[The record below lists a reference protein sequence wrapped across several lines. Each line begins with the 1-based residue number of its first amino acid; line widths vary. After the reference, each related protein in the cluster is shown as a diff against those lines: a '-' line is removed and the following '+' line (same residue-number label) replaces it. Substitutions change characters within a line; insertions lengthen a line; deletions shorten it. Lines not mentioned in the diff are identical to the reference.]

1 MINNNAWVAINEL
14 VSRAAG
20 VDDLSIVDDKSL
32 IDFGR
37 KLTDTNADT
46 FKNNF
51 ANEIANKVR
60 LSINVARKYEP
71 KLQSLIRGSMPANGV
86 LEIIQ
91 NTFFDTR
98 IADFVNL
105 VDGQSIDMYKV
116 NKGGQTADYFVDEVA
131 FKLFVTIQDVEL
143 EGAFM
148 SGEAMQSFLTGKITY
163 LVNSYNLARE
173 QGRRAL
179 IASEIKDLSAATAA
193 TSADGLAQ
201 RYKLCE
207 LYNTVY
213 GYQSPGQTGYV
224 SKENALYDAN
234 FVKFA
239 VMMINKVYKKLSTPS
254 MKFNDGSIK
263 TFTPDGNK
271 KLVCL
276 GALSDSIVAY
286 KTTFSPDATVLPEH
300 ETIEFWQQEK
310 DPYVAYF
317 LENGKNLV
325 VVNTDADRGTVQDT
339 YYYVIASGKTYLRT
353 GSAYTQITEF
363 DDGTA
368 QVATAPTIAVLFDDI
383 AMGEYVTHEATRT
396 SPFNVAGEYYNVF
409 INFQGKLIRLKS
421 ANQVI
426 FTLE

>member
-1 MINNNAWVAINEL
+1 MINNNAWIAINEL

-20 VDDLSIVDDKSL
+20 VEDAAIVDDKSL

-60 LSINVARKYEP
+60 LSINVARKYDA
-71 KLQSLIRGSMPANGV
+71 KLESLIRGQMPANGV

-98 IADFVNL
+98 VADFVNL
-105 VDGQSIDMYKV
+105 VDGQSVDMYKV
-116 NKGGQTADYFVDEVA
+116 NKGKQTADYFVDEIA

-148 SGEAMQSFLTGKITY
+148 SGDAMQSFLTGKITY

-173 QGRRAL
+173 QGRRAML
-179 IASEIKDLSAATAA
+179 ASEIKDLSAATAA

-213 GYQSPGQTGYV
+213 GYQSSDAGYV
-224 SKENALYDAN
+224 TKANALYDAN

-239 VMMINKVYKKLSTPS
+239 IMMINKVYKKISTPS
-254 MKFNDGSIK
+254 MSFNDGTIK

-286 KTTFSPDATVLPEH
+286 KTTFSPDATVLPDH

-317 LENGKNLV
+317 MKPNDKYYI
-325 VVNTDADRGTVQDT
+325 VNTDAERNTTNGS
-339 YYYVIASGKTYLRT
+339 YSYVIASGKTYLRS
-353 GSAYTQITEF
+353 GSTWTEVNNF
-363 DDGTA
+363 DDGNA
-368 QVATAPTIAVLFDDI
+368 QTATAPTIAVLFDDI
-383 AMGEYVTHEATRT
+383 AMGEYITHEATRST
-396 SPFNVAGEYYNVF
+396 PFNVAGEYYNVYM
-409 INFQGKLIRLKS
+409 NYQGKLIRLKS
-421 ANQVI
+421 ANQII

>member
-20 VDDLSIVDDKSL
+20 VADAAIVDDKSL

-37 KLTDTNADT
+37 KLSDMNADD

-51 ANEIANKVR
+51 AQEIANKVR

-71 KLQSLIRGSMPANGV
+71 KLQSLIRGSMPANGII
-86 LEIIQ
+86 EIIQ
-91 NTFFDTR
+91 NTFFSTR
-98 IADFVNL
+98 AADFTNL

-116 NKGGQTADYFVDEVA
+116 AKGGQTADYFTDEVSY
-131 FKLFVTIQDVEL
+131 KLFVSIQDVEL

-148 SGEAMQSFLTGKITY
+148 SGDAMQSFLTGKITY

-179 IASEIKDLSAATAA
+179 LASEIKSLSAATAA
-193 TSADGLAQ
+193 ASADGLAQ

-207 LYNTVY
+207 LYNKIY
-213 GYQSPGQTGYV
+213 GYTSSDEGFVT
-224 SKENALYDAN
+224 KDDALYNAN

-263 TFTPDGNK
+263 TFTPDANK
-271 KLVCL
+271 KMITLD
-276 GALSDSIVAY
+276 ALNDAIVAF
-286 KTTFSPDATVLPEH
+286 KTTISPDATVLPEH
-300 ETIEFWQQEK
+300 ESIEYWQQEAN
-310 DPYVAYF
+310 PYVAYF
-317 LENGKNLV
+317 LEDGKNLV
-325 VVNTDADRGTVQDT
+325 VVNTDADRGTVNGT
-339 YYYVIASGKTYLRT
+339 YYYVIATGKTYLRNAST
-353 GSAYTQITEF
+353 YTEVSNF

-368 QVATAPTIAVLFDDI
+368 QKATAPTIAVLFDDI
-383 AMGEYVTHEATRT
+383 AMGEYITHEATRT

>member
-1 MINNNAWVAINEL
+1 MINNNAWIAINEL

-20 VDDLSIVDDKSL
+20 IADASIVDDKSL

-37 KLTDTNADT
+37 KLADTNADT

-60 LSINVARKYEP
+60 LSINVARKYDA
-71 KLQSLIRGSMPANGV
+71 KLESLIRGAMPANGV

-98 IADFVNL
+98 VADFVNL
-105 VDGQSIDMYKV
+105 VDGESVDMYKV
-116 NKGGQTADYFVDEVA
+116 NKGKQTADYFVDEVA
-131 FKLFVTIQDVEL
+131 FKLFVTIQDIEL

-148 SGEAMQSFLTGKITY
+148 SGDAMQAFLTGKITY

-193 TSADGLAQ
+193 TTADSLAQ

-213 GYQSPGQTGYV
+213 GYQAADAGYV
-224 SKENALYDAN
+224 TSANALYDAN

-239 VMMINKVYKKLSTPS
+239 IMMINKVHKKLSTPS

-263 TFTPDGNK
+263 TFTPDANK
-271 KLVCL
+271 KLICL

-300 ETIEFWQQEK
+300 ETVEFWQQEAN
-310 DPYVAYF
+310 PYVAYF
-317 LENGKNLV
+317 LKSGKNLV
-325 VVNTDADRGTVQDT
+325 VVNTDADRGTVTNT

-353 GSAYTQITEF
+353 ASGYTEVTAF

-368 QVATAPTIAVLFDDI
+368 QKATAPTIAVLFDDI
-383 AMGEYVTHEATRT
+383 AMGEYVTHEATRST
-396 SPFNVAGEYYNVF
+396 PFNVAGEYYNVYM
-409 INFQGKLIRLKS
+409 NYQGKLIRLKS

>member
-1 MINNNAWVAINEL
+1 MINNNAWLAINEL

-37 KLTDTNADT
+37 KLSDMNADD

-51 ANEIANKVR
+51 AQEIANKVR

-71 KLQSLIRGSMPANGV
+71 KLQSLIRGSMPANGII
-86 LEIIQ
+86 EIIQ
-91 NTFFDTR
+91 NTFFSTR
-98 IADFVNL
+98 AADFTNL
-105 VDGQSIDMYKV
+105 IDGQSIDMYKV
-116 NKGGQTADYFVDEVA
+116 AKAGQTADYFTDEVSY
-131 FKLFVTIQDVEL
+131 KLFVTIQDVEL

-179 IASEIKDLSAATAA
+179 LASEIKSLSTATAA
-193 TSADGLAQ
+193 GSADALAQ

-207 LYNTVY
+207 LYNKIY
-213 GYQSPGQTGYV
+213 GYTTNDEGYV
-224 SKENALYDAN
+224 TKDDALYNAN

-254 MKFNDGSIK
+254 VKFNDGSIK
-263 TFTPDGNK
+263 TFTPDANK
-271 KLVCL
+271 KMITLD
-276 GALSDSIVAY
+276 ALNDAIVAF
-286 KTTFSPDATVLPEH
+286 KTTISPDATVLPEH
-300 ETIEFWQQEK
+300 ESIEYWQQEAN
-310 DPYVAYF
+310 PYVAYF
-317 LENGKNLV
+317 MKDNNKYV
-325 VVNTDADRGTVQDT
+325 IVNTDAERVKTNGT
-339 YYYVIASGKTYLRT
+339 YSYVIATGKTWVGT
-353 GSAYTQITEF
+353 GNSFTEVSNF

>member
-1 MINNNAWVAINEL
+1 MINNNAWIAINEL

-20 VDDLSIVDDKSL
+20 IADAAIVDDKSL

-37 KLTDTNADT
+37 KLSDMNADD

-51 ANEIANKVR
+51 AQEIANKVR

-71 KLQSLIRGSMPANGV
+71 KLQSLIRGSMPANGII
-86 LEIIQ
+86 EIIQ
-91 NTFFDTR
+91 NTFFSTR
-98 IADFVNL
+98 AADFTNL
-105 VDGQSIDMYKV
+105 IDGQSIDMYKV
-116 NKGGQTADYFVDEVA
+116 AKGGQTADYFTDEVSY
-131 FKLFVTIQDVEL
+131 KLFVTIQDVEL

-179 IASEIKDLSAATAA
+179 LASEIKSLSTATAA
-193 TSADGLAQ
+193 VSADGLAQ

-207 LYNTVY
+207 LYNKIY
-213 GYQSPGQTGYV
+213 GYTANDEGYV
-224 SKENALYDAN
+224 TKDDALYNAN

-239 VMMINKVYKKLSTPS
+239 VMMINKVHKKLSTPS

-263 TFTPDGNK
+263 TFTPDANK
-271 KLVCL
+271 KMITLD
-276 GALSDSIVAY
+276 ALNDAIVAF
-286 KTTFSPDATVLPEH
+286 KTTISPDATVLPEH
-300 ETIEFWQQEK
+300 ESIEFWQQEGN
-310 DPYVAYF
+310 PYVAYF
-317 LENGKNLV
+317 MKDGNKYTI
-325 VVNTDADRGTVQDT
+325 VNTDAERVKTNGA
-339 YYYVIASGKTYLRT
+339 YSYVIATGKTWVGT
-353 GSAYTQITEF
+353 GNSFTEVTNF

>member
-1 MINNNAWVAINEL
+1 MINNNAWIAINEL

-20 VDDLSIVDDKSL
+20 IPDAAIVDDKSL

-37 KLTDTNADT
+37 KLSDTTADT

-60 LSINVARKYEP
+60 LSINVARKYDA
-71 KLQSLIRGSMPANGV
+71 KLESLIRGAMPANGV

-98 IADFVNL
+98 VADFVNL
-105 VDGQSIDMYKV
+105 VDGQSVDMYKV
-116 NKGGQTADYFVDEVA
+116 NKGKQTADYFVDEIA

-143 EGAFM
+143 EGAFL
-148 SGEAMQSFLTGKITY
+148 SGDAMQAFLTGKITY

-193 TSADGLAQ
+193 TTADGLAQ

-213 GYQSPGQTGYV
+213 GYQAADAGYV
-224 SKENALYDAN
+224 TSANALYDAN

-239 VMMINKVYKKLSTPS
+239 IMMINKVHKKLSTPS

-263 TFTPDGNK
+263 TFTPDANK
-271 KLVCL
+271 KLICL

-300 ETIEFWQQEK
+300 ETVEFWQQEAN
-310 DPYVAYF
+310 PYVAYF
-317 LENGKNLV
+317 LESGKNLV
-325 VVNTDADRGTVQDT
+325 VVNTDADRGAVQGT
-339 YYYVIASGKTYLRT
+339 YYYVIASGKTYLRVA
-353 GSAYTQITEF
+353 SNYTQVTNF

-368 QVATAPTIAVLFDDI
+368 QKATAPTIAVLFDDI
-383 AMGEYVTHEATRT
+383 AMGEYVTHEATRST
-396 SPFNVAGEYYNVF
+396 PFNVAGEYYNVYM
-409 INFQGKLIRLKS
+409 NYQGKLIRLKS

>member
-1 MINNNAWVAINEL
+1 MINNNAWLAINEL

-20 VDDLSIVDDKSL
+20 VADAAIVDDKSL

-37 KLTDTNADT
+37 KLSDMNADD

-51 ANEIANKVR
+51 AQEIANKVR

-71 KLQSLIRGSMPANGV
+71 KLQSLIRGSMPANGII
-86 LEIIQ
+86 EIIQ
-91 NTFFDTR
+91 NTFFSTR
-98 IADFVNL
+98 AADFTNL

-116 NKGGQTADYFVDEVA
+116 AKGGQTADYFTDEVSY
-131 FKLFVTIQDVEL
+131 KLFVTIQDVEL

-148 SGEAMQSFLTGKITY
+148 SGDAMQSFLTGKITY

-179 IASEIKDLSAATAA
+179 LASEIKSLTYATPAASADSLAQKYPLCTLYNKIYGYTAA
-193 TSADGLAQ
+193 D
-201 RYKLCE
+201 E
-207 LYNTVY
+207 
-213 GYQSPGQTGYV
+213 GYV
-224 SKENALYDAN
+224 STADALYNAN

-263 TFTPDGNK
+263 TFTPDANK
-271 KLVCL
+271 KMITLD
-276 GALSDSIVAY
+276 ALNDAIVAF
-286 KTTFSPDATVLPEH
+286 KTTISPDATVLPEH
-300 ETIEFWQQEK
+300 ESIEFWQQEAN
-310 DPYVAYF
+310 PYVAYF
-317 LENGKNLV
+317 MKDNNKYV
-325 VVNTDADRGTVQDT
+325 IVNTDAERVKTNGT
-339 YYYVIASGKTYLRT
+339 YSYVIATGKTWVGT
-353 GSAYTQITEF
+353 GNSYTEVTNF
-363 DDGTA
+363 DDNTA

>member
-1 MINNNAWVAINEL
+1 MINNNAWIAINEL

-20 VDDLSIVDDKSL
+20 VADAAIVDDKSL
-32 IDFGR
+32 IDYGR

-60 LSINVARKYEP
+60 LSINVARKYDA
-71 KLQSLIRGSMPANGV
+71 KLESLIRGQMPANGV

-98 IADFVNL
+98 VADFVNL
-105 VDGQSIDMYKV
+105 VDGQSVDMYKV
-116 NKGGQTADYFVDEVA
+116 NKGKQTADYFVDEIA
-131 FKLFVTIQDVEL
+131 FKLFITIQDVEL

-148 SGEAMQSFLTGKITY
+148 SGDAMQAFLTGKITY

-173 QGRRAL
+173 QGRRAVL
-179 IASEIKDLSAATAA
+179 ASEIKDLSAATAA
-193 TSADGLAQ
+193 TTADGLAQ

-213 GYQSPGQTGYV
+213 GYKASDTGYV

-239 VMMINKVYKKLSTPS
+239 IMMINKVYKKISTPS
-254 MKFNDGSIK
+254 MSFNDGSIK

-317 LENGKNLV
+317 MKPNDKYYI
-325 VVNTDADRGTVQDT
+325 VNTDAERNTTNGS
-339 YYYVIASGKTYLRT
+339 YSYVIASGKTYLRGAST
-353 GSAYTQITEF
+353 WTEVTNF
-363 DDGTA
+363 DDGNA
-368 QVATAPTIAVLFDDI
+368 QIATAPTIAVLFDDI
-383 AMGEYVTHEATRT
+383 AMGEYVTHEATRST
-396 SPFNVAGEYYNVF
+396 PFNVAGEYYN
-409 INFQGKLIRLKS
+409 IYMNYQGKLIRLKS
-421 ANQVI
+421 ANQII

>member
-1 MINNNAWVAINEL
+1 MINNNAWIAINEL

-20 VDDLSIVDDKSL
+20 VADAAIVDDKSL

-60 LSINVARKYEP
+60 LSINVARKYDA
-71 KLQSLIRGSMPANGV
+71 KLESLIRGQMPANGV

-98 IADFVNL
+98 VADFVNL
-105 VDGQSIDMYKV
+105 VDGQSVDMYKV
-116 NKGGQTADYFVDEVA
+116 NKGKQTADYFVDEIA
-131 FKLFVTIQDVEL
+131 FKLFITIQDVEL

-148 SGEAMQSFLTGKITY
+148 SGDAMQSFLTGKITY

-173 QGRRAL
+173 QGRRAML
-179 IASEIKDLSAATAA
+179 ASEIKDLSAATAA

-213 GYQSPGQTGYV
+213 GYQASDAGYV
-224 SKENALYDAN
+224 SKANALYDAN

-239 VMMINKVYKKLSTPS
+239 IMMINKVYKKISTPS
-254 MKFNDGSIK
+254 MAFNDGSIK

-286 KTTFSPDATVLPEH
+286 KTTFSPDATVLPDH

-317 LENGKNLV
+317 MKPDDKYYI
-325 VVNTDADRGTVQDT
+325 VNTDAERNTTNGS
-339 YYYVIASGKTYLRT
+339 YSYVIASGKTYLRS
-353 GSAYTQITEF
+353 GSTWTEVNNF
-363 DDGTA
+363 DDGKA

-383 AMGEYVTHEATRT
+383 AMGEYITHEATRST
-396 SPFNVAGEYYNVF
+396 PFNVAGEYYN
-409 INFQGKLIRLKS
+409 IYMNYQAKLIRLKS

>member
-1 MINNNAWVAINEL
+1 MINNNAWIAINEL

-20 VDDLSIVDDKSL
+20 VADAAIVDDKSL

-60 LSINVARKYEP
+60 LSINVARKYDA
-71 KLQSLIRGSMPANGV
+71 KLESLIRGQMPANGV

-98 IADFVNL
+98 VADFVNL
-105 VDGQSIDMYKV
+105 VDGQSVDMYKV
-116 NKGGQTADYFVDEVA
+116 NKGKQTADYFVDEIA

-148 SGEAMQSFLTGKITY
+148 SGDAMQSFLTGKITY

-173 QGRRAL
+173 QGRRAML
-179 IASEIKDLSAATAA
+179 ASEIKDLSEATAA
-193 TSADGLAQ
+193 ASADGLAQ

-213 GYQSPGQTGYV
+213 GYKASDAGYV
-224 SKENALYDAN
+224 TKANALYDAN

-239 VMMINKVYKKLSTPS
+239 IMMINKVYKKISTPS
-254 MKFNDGSIK
+254 MSFNDGTIK

-286 KTTFSPDATVLPEH
+286 KTTFSPDATVLPDH

-317 LENGKNLV
+317 MKPDDKYFI
-325 VVNTDADRGTVQDT
+325 VNTDAERNTTNGS
-339 YYYVIASGKTYLRT
+339 YSYVIASGKTYLR
-353 GSAYTQITEF
+353 GASNWTEVTNF
-363 DDGTA
+363 DDGKA
-368 QVATAPTIAVLFDDI
+368 QTATAPTIAVLFDDI
-383 AMGEYVTHEATRT
+383 AMGEYVTHEATRST
-396 SPFNVAGEYYNVF
+396 PFNVAGEYYNVYM
-409 INFQGKLIRLKS
+409 NYQGKLIRLKS
-421 ANQVI
+421 ANQII

>member
-1 MINNNAWVAINEL
+1 MINNNAWIAINEL

-20 VDDLSIVDDKSL
+20 VEDAAIVDDKSL

-37 KLTDTNADT
+37 KLTDTTADD

-71 KLQSLIRGSMPANGV
+71 KLQSLIRGAMPANGI

-91 NTFFDTR
+91 NTFFSTR
-98 IADFVNL
+98 AADFVNL
-105 VDGQSIDMYKV
+105 VDGESVDMYKV
-116 NKGGQTADYFVDEVA
+116 AKGGQTADYFIDEVSY
-131 FKLFVTIQDVEL
+131 KLFVTIQDVEL
-143 EGAFM
+143 EGAFL
-148 SGEAMQSFLTGKITY
+148 SGDAMQAFLTGKITY

-179 IASEIKDLSAATAA
+179 LASEIKSLSTATAA

-207 LYNTVY
+207 LYNTIY
-213 GYQSPGQTGYV
+213 GYQAADAGYV
-224 SKENALYDAN
+224 TKDDALYDAN

-239 VMMINKVYKKLSTPS
+239 VMMINKVHKKLSTPS
-254 MKFNDGSIK
+254 QKFNDGTIK
-263 TFTPDGNK
+263 TFTPDANK
-271 KLVCL
+271 KMIALD
-276 GALSDSIVAY
+276 ALSDAIVAF
-286 KTTFSPDATVLPEH
+286 KTTISPDATVLPEH
-300 ETIEFWQQEK
+300 ETIEFWQQEAN
-310 DPYVAYF
+310 PYVAYF
-317 LENGKNLV
+317 LPDNGKYYI
-325 VVNTDADRGTVQDT
+325 VNTDAQRSTAAGS
-339 YYYVIASGKTYLRT
+339 YSYVIASGKTYLRS
-353 GSAYTQITEF
+353 GSTWTEVTNF
-363 DDGTA
+363 DDNAA

-383 AMGEYVTHEATRT
+383 AMGEYITHEATRT
-396 SPFNVAGEYYNVF
+396 TPYNAAGEYYNVYM
-409 INFQGKLIRLKS
+409 NYQGKLIRLKS

>member
-1 MINNNAWVAINEL
+1 
-14 VSRAAG
+14 
-20 VDDLSIVDDKSL
+20 
-32 IDFGR
+32 
-37 KLTDTNADT
+37 
-46 FKNNF
+46 
-51 ANEIANKVR
+51 
-60 LSINVARKYEP
+60 
-71 KLQSLIRGSMPANGV
+71 MPANGV

-98 IADFVNL
+98 VADFVNL
-105 VDGQSIDMYKV
+105 VDGQSVDMYKV
-116 NKGGQTADYFVDEVA
+116 NKGKQTADYFVDEIA

-148 SGEAMQSFLTGKITY
+148 SGDAMQSFLTGKITY

-173 QGRRAL
+173 QGRRAML
-179 IASEIKDLSAATAA
+179 ASEIKDLSAATAA

-213 GYQSPGQTGYV
+213 GYKASDTGYV
-224 SKENALYDAN
+224 TKANALYDAN

-239 VMMINKVYKKLSTPS
+239 IMMINKVYKKISTPS
-254 MKFNDGSIK
+254 TAFNDGTIK

-317 LENGKNLV
+317 MKPNDKYYI
-325 VVNTDADRGTVQDT
+325 VNTDAERNTTNGS
-339 YYYVIASGKTYLRT
+339 YSYVIASGKTYLR
-353 GSAYTQITEF
+353 GASNWTEVTNF
-363 DDGTA
+363 DDGNA
-368 QVATAPTIAVLFDDI
+368 QTATAPTIAVLFDDI
-383 AMGEYVTHEATRT
+383 AMGEYVTHEATRST
-396 SPFNVAGEYYNVF
+396 PFNVAGEYYNVYM
-409 INFQGKLIRLKS
+409 NYQGKLIRLKS
-421 ANQVI
+421 ANQII

>member
-1 MINNNAWVAINEL
+1 MINNNAWIAINEL

-20 VDDLSIVDDKSL
+20 VADAAIVDDKSL

-60 LSINVARKYEP
+60 LSINVARKYDA
-71 KLQSLIRGSMPANGV
+71 KLESLIRGQMPANGV

-98 IADFVNL
+98 VADFVNL
-105 VDGQSIDMYKV
+105 VDGQSVDMYKV
-116 NKGGQTADYFVDEVA
+116 NKGKQTADYFVDEIA

-148 SGEAMQSFLTGKITY
+148 SGDAMQSFLTGKITY
-163 LVNSYNLARE
+163 LVNSYELARE
-173 QGRRAL
+173 QGRRAML
-179 IASEIKDLSAATAA
+179 ASEIKDLSAATAA

-213 GYQSPGQTGYV
+213 GYQSSDAGYV
-224 SKENALYDAN
+224 TKANALYDAN

-239 VMMINKVYKKLSTPS
+239 IMMINKVYKKISTPS
-254 MKFNDGSIK
+254 MSFNDGTIK

-286 KTTFSPDATVLPEH
+286 KTTFSPDATVLPNH

-317 LENGKNLV
+317 LPADTTYT
-325 VVNTDADRGTVQDT
+325 VVNTDAERNTTNGS
-339 YYYVIASGKTYLRT
+339 YSYVIASGKTYLR
-353 GSAYTQITEF
+353 GASNWTEVTNF
-363 DDGTA
+363 DDGKA

-383 AMGEYVTHEATRT
+383 AMGEYVTHEATRST
-396 SPFNVAGEYYNVF
+396 PFNVAGEYYNVYM
-409 INFQGKLIRLKS
+409 NYQGKLIRLKS
-421 ANQVI
+421 ANQII

>member
-1 MINNNAWVAINEL
+1 MINNNAWIAINEL

-20 VDDLSIVDDKSL
+20 VADAAIVDDKSL

-37 KLTDTNADT
+37 KLSDMNADD

-51 ANEIANKVR
+51 AQEIANKVR

-71 KLQSLIRGSMPANGV
+71 KLQSLIRGSMPANGII
-86 LEIIQ
+86 EIIQ
-91 NTFFDTR
+91 NTFFSTR
-98 IADFVNL
+98 AADFTNL
-105 VDGQSIDMYKV
+105 IDGQSIDMYKV
-116 NKGGQTADYFVDEVA
+116 AKGGQTADYFTDEVSY
-131 FKLFVTIQDVEL
+131 KLFVTIQDVEL

-148 SGEAMQSFLTGKITY
+148 SGDAMQSFLTGKITY

-179 IASEIKDLSAATAA
+179 LASEIKSLSTVEDAA
-193 TSADGLAQ
+193 SADSLAQ
-201 RYKLCE
+201 RYRLCT
-207 LYNTVY
+207 LYNNIY
-213 GYQSPGQTGYV
+213 GYTASDEGYV
-224 SKENALYDAN
+224 TKDDALYNAN

-254 MKFNDGSIK
+254 VKFNDGSIK
-263 TFTPDGNK
+263 TFTPDANK
-271 KLVCL
+271 KMITLD
-276 GALSDSIVAY
+276 ALNDAIVAF
-286 KTTFSPDATVLPEH
+286 KTTISPDATVLPEH
-300 ETIEFWQQEK
+300 ESIEYWQQEAN
-310 DPYVAYF
+310 PYVAYF
-317 LENGKNLV
+317 MKDNGKYV
-325 VVNTDADRGTVQDT
+325 IVNTDAERVKTNGT
-339 YYYVIASGKTYLRT
+339 YSYVIATGKTWVGT
-353 GSAYTQITEF
+353 GNSFTEVTEF

>member
-20 VDDLSIVDDKSL
+20 VADAAILDDKSL

-60 LSINVARKYEP
+60 LSINVARKYDA
-71 KLQSLIRGSMPANGV
+71 KLESLIRGQMPANGV

-98 IADFVNL
+98 VADFVNL
-105 VDGQSIDMYKV
+105 VDGQSVDMYKV
-116 NKGGQTADYFVDEVA
+116 NKGKQTADYFVDEIA

-148 SGEAMQSFLTGKITY
+148 SGDAMQAFLTGKITY

-173 QGRRAL
+173 QGRRAML
-179 IASEIKDLSAATAA
+179 ASEIKDLSAATAA
-193 TSADGLAQ
+193 TTADGLAQ

-213 GYQSPGQTGYV
+213 GYKSSDSGYV
-224 SKENALYDAN
+224 SKANALYDAN

-239 VMMINKVYKKLSTPS
+239 IMMINKVYKKISTPS
-254 MKFNDGSIK
+254 MSFNDGSIK

-286 KTTFSPDATVLPEH
+286 KTTFSPDATVLPDH

-317 LENGKNLV
+317 MKPNDKYYI
-325 VVNTDADRGTVQDT
+325 VNTDAERNTTNGS
-339 YYYVIASGKTYLRT
+339 YSYVIASGKTYLR
-353 GSAYTQITEF
+353 GASNWTEVTNF
-363 DDGTA
+363 DDGNA
-368 QVATAPTIAVLFDDI
+368 QTATAPTIAVLFDDI

>member
-1 MINNNAWVAINEL
+1 MINNNAWIAINEL

-20 VDDLSIVDDKSL
+20 IADASIVDDKSL

-37 KLTDTNADT
+37 KLADTNADT

-60 LSINVARKYEP
+60 LSINVARKYDA
-71 KLQSLIRGSMPANGV
+71 KLESLIRGAMPANGV

-98 IADFVNL
+98 VADFVNL
-105 VDGQSIDMYKV
+105 VDGESVDMYKV
-116 NKGGQTADYFVDEVA
+116 NKGKQTADYFVDEVA
-131 FKLFVTIQDVEL
+131 FKLFVTIQDIEL

-148 SGEAMQSFLTGKITY
+148 SGDAMQAFLTGKITY

-193 TSADGLAQ
+193 TTADGLAQ

-213 GYQSPGQTGYV
+213 GYQAADAGYV
-224 SKENALYDAN
+224 TSANALYDAN

-239 VMMINKVYKKLSTPS
+239 IMMINKVHKKLSTPS

-263 TFTPDGNK
+263 TFTPDANK
-271 KLVCL
+271 KLICL

-300 ETIEFWQQEK
+300 ETVEFWQQEAN
-310 DPYVAYF
+310 PYVAYF
-317 LENGKNLV
+317 LESGKNLV
-325 VVNTDADRGTVQDT
+325 VVNTDADRGTVTNT

-353 GSAYTQITEF
+353 ASGYTEVTTF

-368 QVATAPTIAVLFDDI
+368 QKATAPTIAVLFDDI
-383 AMGEYVTHEATRT
+383 AMGEYVTHEATRST
-396 SPFNVAGEYYNVF
+396 PFNVAGEYYNVYM
-409 INFQGKLIRLKS
+409 NYQGKLIRLKS

>member
-1 MINNNAWVAINEL
+1 MINNNAWIAINEL

-20 VDDLSIVDDKSL
+20 VDDAAIVDDKSL

-37 KLTDTNADT
+37 KLSDMNADD

-51 ANEIANKVR
+51 AQEIANKVR

-71 KLQSLIRGSMPANGV
+71 KLKSLIRGSMPANGII
-86 LEIIQ
+86 EIIQ
-91 NTFFDTR
+91 NTFFSTR
-98 IADFVNL
+98 AADFTNL
-105 VDGQSIDMYKV
+105 IDGQSIDMYKV
-116 NKGGQTADYFVDEVA
+116 AKGGQTADYFTDEVSY
-131 FKLFVTIQDVEL
+131 KLFVTIQDVEL

-179 IASEIKDLSAATAA
+179 LASEIKSLSTATAA
-193 TSADGLAQ
+193 GSADALAQ

-207 LYNTVY
+207 LYNKIY
-213 GYQSPGQTGYV
+213 GYTSNDEGYV
-224 SKENALYDAN
+224 TKDDALYNAN

-239 VMMINKVYKKLSTPS
+239 VMMINKVHKKLSTPS

-263 TFTPDGNK
+263 TFTPDANK
-271 KLVCL
+271 KMITLD
-276 GALSDSIVAY
+276 ALNDAIVAF
-286 KTTFSPDATVLPEH
+286 KTTISPDATVLPEH
-300 ETIEFWQQEK
+300 ESIEYWQQEGN
-310 DPYVAYF
+310 PYVAYF
-317 LENGKNLV
+317 MKDNNKYV
-325 VVNTDADRGTVQDT
+325 IVNTDAERVKTNGT
-339 YYYVIASGKTYLRT
+339 YSYVIATGKTWIGT
-353 GSAYTQITEF
+353 GNSFTEVTNF

>member
-1 MINNNAWVAINEL
+1 MINNNAWIAINEL

-20 VDDLSIVDDKSL
+20 VADAAIVDDKSL

-37 KLTDTNADT
+37 KLSDMNADD

-51 ANEIANKVR
+51 AQEIANKVR

-71 KLQSLIRGSMPANGV
+71 KLQSLIRGSMPANGII
-86 LEIIQ
+86 EIIQ
-91 NTFFDTR
+91 NTFFSTR
-98 IADFVNL
+98 AADFTNL
-105 VDGQSIDMYKV
+105 IDGQSIDMYKV
-116 NKGGQTADYFVDEVA
+116 AKGGQTADYFTDEVSY
-131 FKLFVTIQDVEL
+131 KLFVTIQDVEL

-148 SGEAMQSFLTGKITY
+148 SGDAMQSFLTGKITY

-179 IASEIKDLSAATAA
+179 LASEIKSLSTVEDAA
-193 TSADGLAQ
+193 SADSLAQ
-201 RYKLCE
+201 RYRLCT
-207 LYNTVY
+207 LYNNIY
-213 GYQSPGQTGYV
+213 GYTASDEGYV
-224 SKENALYDAN
+224 TKDDALYNAN

-263 TFTPDGNK
+263 TFTPDANK
-271 KLVCL
+271 KMITLD
-276 GALSDSIVAY
+276 ALNDAIVAF
-286 KTTFSPDATVLPEH
+286 KTTISPEATVLPEH
-300 ETIEFWQQEK
+300 ESIEYWQQEAN
-310 DPYVAYF
+310 PYVAYF
-317 LENGKNLV
+317 MKDNNKYV
-325 VVNTDADRGTVQDT
+325 IVNTDAERVKTNGT
-339 YYYVIASGKTYLRT
+339 YSYVIATGKTWVGT
-353 GSAYTQITEF
+353 GNSFTEVTEF

>member
-1 MINNNAWVAINEL
+1 MINNNAWIAINEL

-20 VDDLSIVDDKSL
+20 VADAAIVDDKSL

-60 LSINVARKYEP
+60 LSINVARKYDA
-71 KLQSLIRGSMPANGV
+71 KLESLIRGTMPANGV

-98 IADFVNL
+98 VADFVNL
-105 VDGQSIDMYKV
+105 VDGQSVDMYKV
-116 NKGGQTADYFVDEVA
+116 NKGKQTADYFVDEVA

-148 SGEAMQSFLTGKITY
+148 SGDAMQSFLTGKITY

-179 IASEIKDLSAATAA
+179 LASEIKDLSAATAA

-213 GYQSPGQTGYV
+213 GYQSSDAGYV
-224 SKENALYDAN
+224 NKDNALYDAN

-239 VMMINKVYKKLSTPS
+239 IMMINKVYKKISTPS
-254 MKFNDGSIK
+254 MAFNDGSIK

-271 KLVCL
+271 KLICL

-300 ETIEFWQQEK
+300 ETVEFWQQEK

-325 VVNTDADRGTVQDT
+325 VVNTDADRGTVQGT

-353 GSAYTQITEF
+353 SSTWTQVTNF

-368 QVATAPTIAVLFDDI
+368 QKATAPTIAVLFDDI
-383 AMGEYVTHEATRT
+383 AMGEYITHEATRST
-396 SPFNVAGEYYNVF
+396 PFNVAGEYYN
-409 INFQGKLIRLKS
+409 IYMNYQGKLIRLKS
-421 ANQVI
+421 ANQII

>member
-1 MINNNAWVAINEL
+1 MINNNAWIAINEL

-20 VDDLSIVDDKSL
+20 IADASIVDDKSL

-37 KLTDTNADT
+37 KLVDTNADT

-60 LSINVARKYEP
+60 LSINVARKYDA
-71 KLQSLIRGSMPANGV
+71 KLESLIRGAMPANGV

-98 IADFVNL
+98 VADFVNL
-105 VDGQSIDMYKV
+105 VDGQSVDMYKV
-116 NKGGQTADYFVDEVA
+116 NKGKQTADYFVDEVA

-148 SGEAMQSFLTGKITY
+148 SGDAMQAFLTGKITY

-193 TSADGLAQ
+193 TTADGLAQ

-213 GYQSPGQTGYV
+213 GYQAADAGYV
-224 SKENALYDAN
+224 TSANALYDAN

-239 VMMINKVYKKLSTPS
+239 IMMINKVHKKLSTPS

-263 TFTPDGNK
+263 TFTPDANK
-271 KLVCL
+271 KLICL

-300 ETIEFWQQEK
+300 ETVEFWQQEAN
-310 DPYVAYF
+310 PYVAYF
-317 LENGKNLV
+317 LESGKNLV
-325 VVNTDADRGTVQDT
+325 VVNTDADRGAVQGT

-353 GSAYTQITEF
+353 ATAYTEVTAF

-368 QVATAPTIAVLFDDI
+368 QKATAPTIAVLFDDI
-383 AMGEYVTHEATRT
+383 AMGEYVTHEATRST
-396 SPFNVAGEYYNVF
+396 PFNVAGEYYNVYM
-409 INFQGKLIRLKS
+409 NYQGKLIRLKS

>member
-1 MINNNAWVAINEL
+1 MINNNAWIAINEL

-20 VDDLSIVDDKSL
+20 VADAAIVDDKSL

-60 LSINVARKYEP
+60 LSINVARKYDA
-71 KLQSLIRGSMPANGV
+71 KLESLIRGQMPANGV

-98 IADFVNL
+98 VADFVNL
-105 VDGQSIDMYKV
+105 VDGQSVDMYKV
-116 NKGGQTADYFVDEVA
+116 NKGKQTADYFVDEIA
-131 FKLFVTIQDVEL
+131 FKLFITIQDVEL

-148 SGEAMQSFLTGKITY
+148 SGDAMQSFLTGKITY

-173 QGRRAL
+173 QGRRAML
-179 IASEIKDLSAATAA
+179 ASEIKDLSAATAA

-213 GYQSPGQTGYV
+213 GYQASDAGYV

-239 VMMINKVYKKLSTPS
+239 IMMINKVYKKISTPS
-254 MKFNDGSIK
+254 MSFNDGSIK

-286 KTTFSPDATVLPEH
+286 KTTFSPDATVLPDH

-317 LENGKNLV
+317 LEDGKNLV
-325 VVNTDADRGTVQDT
+325 VVNTDADRGTVNGT

-353 GSAYTQITEF
+353 SSSYTEVNNF

-368 QVATAPTIAVLFDDI
+368 QKATAPTIAVLFDDI
-383 AMGEYVTHEATRT
+383 AMGEYITHEATRST
-396 SPFNVAGEYYNVF
+396 PFNVAGEYYN
-409 INFQGKLIRLKS
+409 IYMNYQGKLIRLKS
-421 ANQVI
+421 ANQII

>member
-20 VDDLSIVDDKSL
+20 IPDASIVDDKSL

-37 KLTDTNADT
+37 KLSDTTADD

-60 LSINVARKYEP
+60 LSINVARKYDA
-71 KLQSLIRGSMPANGV
+71 KLESLIRGAMPANGV

-98 IADFVNL
+98 VADFVNL
-105 VDGQSIDMYKV
+105 VDGESVDMYKV
-116 NKGGQTADYFVDEVA
+116 NKGKQTADYFVDEIA

-143 EGAFM
+143 EGAFL
-148 SGEAMQSFLTGKITY
+148 SGDAMQAFLTGKITY

-173 QGRRAL
+173 QGRRAML
-179 IASEIKDLSAATAA
+179 ASEIKDLSAAAEAA
-193 TSADGLAQ
+193 SPDGLAQ
-201 RYKLCE
+201 RYKLCS
-207 LYNTVY
+207 LYNSVY
-213 GYQSPGQTGYV
+213 GYQAADAGYV
-224 SKENALYDAN
+224 TTANALYDAN

-239 VMMINKVYKKLSTPS
+239 IMMINKVHKKLSTPS
-254 MKFNDGSIK
+254 QKFNDGTIK
-263 TFTPDGNK
+263 TFTPDANK
-271 KLVCL
+271 KLICL

-286 KTTFSPDATVLPEH
+286 KTTFSPDATVLPDH
-300 ETIEFWQQEK
+300 ETIEFWQQEAN
-310 DPYVAYF
+310 PYVAYF
-317 LENGKNLV
+317 LPDGSKYK
-325 VVNTDADRGTVQDT
+325 VVNTDAERDKTNGV
-339 YYYVIASGKTYLRT
+339 YNYVIATGNTWKGT
-353 GSAYTQITEF
+353 GSTWTKVTAF

-368 QVATAPTIAVLFDDI
+368 QKATAPTIAVLFDDI
-383 AMGEYVTHEATRT
+383 AMGEYVTHEATRST
-396 SPFNVAGEYYNVF
+396 PFNTAGEYYNVF
-409 INFQGKLIRLKS
+409 MNYQGKLIRLKS

>member
-1 MINNNAWVAINEL
+1 MINNNAWIAINEL

-20 VDDLSIVDDKSL
+20 VADAAIVDDKSL

-60 LSINVARKYEP
+60 LSINVARKYDA
-71 KLQSLIRGSMPANGV
+71 KLESLIRGQMPANGV

-98 IADFVNL
+98 VADFVNL
-105 VDGQSIDMYKV
+105 VDGQSVDMYKV
-116 NKGGQTADYFVDEVA
+116 NKGKQTADYFVDEIA

-148 SGEAMQSFLTGKITY
+148 SGDAMQSFLTGKITY

-173 QGRRAL
+173 QGRRAML
-179 IASEIKDLSAATAA
+179 ASEIKDLSAATAA
-193 TSADGLAQ
+193 TTADGLAQ

-213 GYQSPGQTGYV
+213 GYQSSDAGYV
-224 SKENALYDAN
+224 TKANALYDAN

-239 VMMINKVYKKLSTPS
+239 IMMINKVYKKISTPS
-254 MKFNDGSIK
+254 MSFNDGTIK

-271 KLVCL
+271 KLICL
-276 GALSDSIVAY
+276 GALSDSIVGY
-286 KTTFSPDATVLPEH
+286 KTTFSPDATVLPDH

-317 LENGKNLV
+317 MKPNDKYYI
-325 VVNTDADRGTVQDT
+325 VNTDAERNTTNGS
-339 YYYVIASGKTYLRT
+339 YSYVIASGKTYLR
-353 GSAYTQITEF
+353 GASNWTEVTNF
-363 DDGTA
+363 DDGNA
-368 QVATAPTIAVLFDDI
+368 QTATAPTIAVLFDDI
-383 AMGEYVTHEATRT
+383 AMGEYVTHEATRST
-396 SPFNVAGEYYNVF
+396 PFNVAGEYYN
-409 INFQGKLIRLKS
+409 IYYNYQGKLIRLKS
-421 ANQVI
+421 ANQII

>member
-1 MINNNAWVAINEL
+1 MINNNAWIAINEL

-20 VDDLSIVDDKSL
+20 VADAAIVDDKSL

-37 KLTDTNADT
+37 KLTDMNADD

-51 ANEIANKVR
+51 AQEIANKVR

-148 SGEAMQSFLTGKITY
+148 SGDAMQSFLTGKITY

-179 IASEIKDLSAATAA
+179 VASEIKDLSAATAA

-213 GYQSPGQTGYV
+213 GYQSSDAGYV

-286 KTTFSPDATVLPEH
+286 KTTFSPDASVLPEH
-300 ETIEFWQQEK
+300 ETIEYWQQEA

-325 VVNTDADRGTVQDT
+325 VVNTDADRGTVNGT
-339 YYYVIASGKTYLRT
+339 YYYVIATGKTYLRNAST
-353 GSAYTQITEF
+353 WTEVSNF

-368 QVATAPTIAVLFDDI
+368 QKATAPTIAVLFDDI

>member
-1 MINNNAWVAINEL
+1 MINNNAWIAINEL

-20 VDDLSIVDDKSL
+20 VADAAIVDDKSL

-60 LSINVARKYEP
+60 LSINVARKYDA
-71 KLQSLIRGSMPANGV
+71 KLESLIRGSMPANGV

-98 IADFVNL
+98 VADFVNL
-105 VDGQSIDMYKV
+105 VDGQSVDMYKV
-116 NKGGQTADYFVDEVA
+116 NKGKQTADYFVDEIA

-148 SGEAMQSFLTGKITY
+148 SGDAMQSFLTGKITY

-173 QGRRAL
+173 QGRRAML
-179 IASEIKDLSAATAA
+179 ASEIKDLSAATAA

-213 GYQSPGQTGYV
+213 GYQASDAGYV
-224 SKENALYDAN
+224 TKANALYDAN

-239 VMMINKVYKKLSTPS
+239 IMMINKVYKKISTPS
-254 MKFNDGSIK
+254 MSFNDGTIK

-286 KTTFSPDATVLPEH
+286 KTTFSPDATVLPDH

-317 LENGKNLV
+317 MKPNDKYYI
-325 VVNTDADRGTVQDT
+325 VNTDAERNTTNGS
-339 YYYVIASGKTYLRT
+339 YSYVIASGKTYLR
-353 GSAYTQITEF
+353 GASNWTEVTNF
-363 DDGTA
+363 DDGNA
-368 QVATAPTIAVLFDDI
+368 QTATAPTIAVLFDDI
-383 AMGEYVTHEATRT
+383 AMGEYVTHEATRST
-396 SPFNVAGEYYNVF
+396 PFNVAGEYYNVYM
-409 INFQGKLIRLKS
+409 NYQGKLIRLKS
-421 ANQVI
+421 ANQII

>member
-1 MINNNAWVAINEL
+1 MINNNAWIAINEL

-20 VDDLSIVDDKSL
+20 VADAAIVDDKSL

-60 LSINVARKYEP
+60 LSINVARKYDA
-71 KLQSLIRGSMPANGV
+71 KLESLIRGQMPANGV

-98 IADFVNL
+98 VADFVNL
-105 VDGQSIDMYKV
+105 VDGQSVDMYKV
-116 NKGGQTADYFVDEVA
+116 NKGKQTADYFVDEIA

-148 SGEAMQSFLTGKITY
+148 SGDAMQSFLTGKITY

-173 QGRRAL
+173 QGRRAML
-179 IASEIKDLSAATAA
+179 ASEIKDLSVADAAA
-193 TSADGLAQ
+193 SPDGLAQ
-201 RYKLCE
+201 RYKLCS
-207 LYNTVY
+207 LYNSVY
-213 GYQSPGQTGYV
+213 GYQDSDAGYV
-224 SKENALYDAN
+224 TTANALYDAN

-239 VMMINKVYKKLSTPS
+239 IMMINKVYKKLSTPS
-254 MKFNDGSIK
+254 QKFNDGSIK

-286 KTTFSPDATVLPEH
+286 KTTFSPDATVLPDH

-310 DPYVAYF
+310 NPYVAYF
-317 LENGKNLV
+317 MKPDDKYYI
-325 VVNTDADRGTVQDT
+325 VNTDAERNTTNGS
-339 YYYVIASGKTYLRT
+339 YSYVIASGKTYLR
-353 GSAYTQITEF
+353 GASNWTEVTAF
-363 DDGTA
+363 DDGKA
-368 QVATAPTIAVLFDDI
+368 QTATAPTIAVLFDDI
-383 AMGEYVTHEATRT
+383 AMGEYVTHEATRST
-396 SPFNVAGEYYNVF
+396 PFNVAGEYYNVYM
-409 INFQGKLIRLKS
+409 NYQGKLIRLKS

>member
-1 MINNNAWVAINEL
+1 MINNNAWLAINEL

-20 VDDLSIVDDKSL
+20 VEDLAIVDDKSL

-37 KLTDTNADT
+37 KLSDMNADD

-51 ANEIANKVR
+51 AQEIANKVR

-71 KLQSLIRGSMPANGV
+71 KLQSLIRGSMPANGII
-86 LEIIQ
+86 EIIQ
-91 NTFFDTR
+91 NTFFSTR
-98 IADFVNL
+98 AADFTNL

-116 NKGGQTADYFVDEVA
+116 AKGGQTADYFTDEVSY
-131 FKLFVTIQDVEL
+131 KLFVSIQDVEL

-148 SGEAMQSFLTGKITY
+148 SGDAMQSFLTGKITY

-179 IASEIKDLSAATAA
+179 LASEIKSLSTADAA

-201 RYKLCE
+201 RYKLCT
-207 LYNTVY
+207 LYNTIY
-213 GYQSPGQTGYV
+213 GYTTNDEGYV
-224 SKENALYDAN
+224 TKDDALYNAN

-263 TFTPDGNK
+263 TFTPDANK
-271 KLVCL
+271 KMITLD
-276 GALSDSIVAY
+276 ALNDAIVAF
-286 KTTFSPDATVLPEH
+286 KTTISPDATVLPEH
-300 ETIEFWQQEK
+300 ESIEYWQQEAN
-310 DPYVAYF
+310 PYVAYF
-317 LENGKNLV
+317 LEDGKNLV
-325 VVNTDADRGTVQDT
+325 VVNTDADRGTVNGT
-339 YYYVIASGKTYLRT
+339 YYYVIATGKTYLRT
-353 GSAYTQITEF
+353 ASSYTEVTNF

-368 QVATAPTIAVLFDDI
+368 QKATAPTIAVLFDDI

>member
-20 VDDLSIVDDKSL
+20 VEDAAIVDDKSL

-60 LSINVARKYEP
+60 LSINVARKYDA
-71 KLQSLIRGSMPANGV
+71 KLESLIRGQMPANGV

-98 IADFVNL
+98 VADFVNL
-105 VDGQSIDMYKV
+105 VDGQSVDMYKV
-116 NKGGQTADYFVDEVA
+116 NKGKQTADYFVDEIA
-131 FKLFVTIQDVEL
+131 FKLFITIQAVEL

-148 SGEAMQSFLTGKITY
+148 SGDAMQSFLTGKITY

-173 QGRRAL
+173 QGRRAML
-179 IASEIKDLSAATAA
+179 ASEIKDLSAATAA
-193 TSADGLAQ
+193 TTADGLAQ

-213 GYQSPGQTGYV
+213 GYKASDTGYV
-224 SKENALYDAN
+224 TKANALYDAN

-239 VMMINKVYKKLSTPS
+239 IMMINKVYKKISTPS
-254 MKFNDGSIK
+254 MSFNDGTIK

-286 KTTFSPDATVLPEH
+286 KTTFSPDATVLPDH

-317 LENGKNLV
+317 MKPNDKYYI
-325 VVNTDADRGTVQDT
+325 VNTDAERNTTNGS
-339 YYYVIASGKTYLRT
+339 YSYVIASGKTYLR
-353 GSAYTQITEF
+353 GASNWTEVTNF
-363 DDGTA
+363 DDGNA
-368 QVATAPTIAVLFDDI
+368 QTATAPTIAVLFDDM
-383 AMGEYVTHEATRT
+383 AMGEYVTHEATRST
-396 SPFNVAGEYYNVF
+396 PFNVAGEYYNVYM
-409 INFQGKLIRLKS
+409 NYQGKLIRLKS
-421 ANQVI
+421 ANQII

>member
-1 MINNNAWVAINEL
+1 MINNNAWIAINEL

-20 VDDLSIVDDKSL
+20 IADASIVDDKSL

-37 KLTDTNADT
+37 KLADTNADT

-60 LSINVARKYEP
+60 LSINVARKYDA
-71 KLQSLIRGSMPANGV
+71 KLESLIRGAMPANGV

-98 IADFVNL
+98 VADFVNL
-105 VDGQSIDMYKV
+105 VDGQSVDMYKV
-116 NKGGQTADYFVDEVA
+116 NKGKQTADYFVDEVA

-148 SGEAMQSFLTGKITY
+148 SGDAMQAFLTGKITY

-193 TSADGLAQ
+193 TTADGLAQ

-213 GYQSPGQTGYV
+213 GYQAADAGYV
-224 SKENALYDAN
+224 TSANALYDAN

-239 VMMINKVYKKLSTPS
+239 IMMINKVHKKLSTPS

-263 TFTPDGNK
+263 TFTPDANK
-271 KLVCL
+271 KLICL

-286 KTTFSPDATVLPEH
+286 KTTFSPDATILPEH
-300 ETIEFWQQEK
+300 ETVEFWQQEAN
-310 DPYVAYF
+310 PYVAYF
-317 LENGKNLV
+317 LESGKNLV
-325 VVNTDADRGTVQDT
+325 VVNTDADRGTVQGT

-353 GSAYTQITEF
+353 ASVYTEVTDF

-368 QVATAPTIAVLFDDI
+368 QKATAPTIAVLFDDI
-383 AMGEYVTHEATRT
+383 AMGEYVTHEATRST
-396 SPFNVAGEYYNVF
+396 PFNVAGEYYNVYM
-409 INFQGKLIRLKS
+409 NYQGKLIRLKS

>member
-1 MINNNAWVAINEL
+1 MINNNAWIAINEL

-20 VDDLSIVDDKSL
+20 VEDAAIVDDKSL

-37 KLTDTNADT
+37 KLSDTNADT

-60 LSINVARKYEP
+60 LSINVARKYDA
-71 KLQSLIRGSMPANGV
+71 KLESLIRGQMPANGV

-98 IADFVNL
+98 VADFVNL
-105 VDGQSIDMYKV
+105 VDGQSVDMYKV
-116 NKGGQTADYFVDEVA
+116 NKGKQTADYFVDEIA

-148 SGEAMQSFLTGKITY
+148 SGDAMQSFLTGKITY

-173 QGRRAL
+173 QGRRAML
-179 IASEIKDLSAATAA
+179 ASEIKDLSAATAA
-193 TSADGLAQ
+193 TTADGLAQ

-213 GYQSPGQTGYV
+213 GYQSSDAGYV
-224 SKENALYDAN
+224 TKANALYDAN

-239 VMMINKVYKKLSTPS
+239 IMMINKVYKKISTPS
-254 MKFNDGSIK
+254 MSFNDGSIK

-286 KTTFSPDATVLPEH
+286 KTTFSPDATVLPDH

-317 LENGKNLV
+317 MKPNDKYFI
-325 VVNTDADRGTVQDT
+325 VNTDAERNTTNGS
-339 YYYVIASGKTYLRT
+339 YSYVIASGKTYLR
-353 GSAYTQITEF
+353 GASNWTEVTNF
-363 DDGTA
+363 DDGNA
-368 QVATAPTIAVLFDDI
+368 QTATAPTIAVLFDDI
-383 AMGEYVTHEATRT
+383 AMGEYVTHEATRST
-396 SPFNVAGEYYNVF
+396 PFNVAGEYYNLYY
-409 INFQGKLIRLKS
+409 NYQGKMIRLKS

>member
-1 MINNNAWVAINEL
+1 MINNNAWIAINEL

-20 VDDLSIVDDKSL
+20 VADAAIVDDKSL

-60 LSINVARKYEP
+60 LSINVARKYDA
-71 KLQSLIRGSMPANGV
+71 KLESLIRGQMPANGV

-98 IADFVNL
+98 VADFVNL
-105 VDGQSIDMYKV
+105 VDGQSVDMYKV
-116 NKGGQTADYFVDEVA
+116 NKGKQTADYFVDEIA
-131 FKLFVTIQDVEL
+131 FKLFATIQDVEL

-148 SGEAMQSFLTGKITY
+148 SGDAMQAFLTGKITY

-179 IASEIKDLSAATAA
+179 LASEIKDLSAATAA

-213 GYQSPGQTGYV
+213 GYKTGDSGYV

-239 VMMINKVYKKLSTPS
+239 IMMINKVYKKISTPS
-254 MKFNDGSIK
+254 MSFNDGTIK

-286 KTTFSPDATVLPEH
+286 KTTFSPDATVLPDH

-317 LENGKNLV
+317 MKPDDKYF
-325 VVNTDADRGTVQDT
+325 VVNTDAERNTTNGS
-339 YYYVIASGKTYLRT
+339 YSYVIASGKTYLRS
-353 GSAYTQITEF
+353 GSTWTEVTNF
-363 DDGTA
+363 DDGKA

-383 AMGEYVTHEATRT
+383 AMGEYVTHEATRST
-396 SPFNVAGEYYNVF
+396 PFNVAGEYYNVYM
-409 INFQGKLIRLKS
+409 NYQGKLIRLKS
-421 ANQVI
+421 ANQII

>member
-1 MINNNAWVAINEL
+1 MINNNAYIAINEL

-20 VDDLSIVDDKSL
+20 VEDAGIVDDKSL

-37 KLTDTNADT
+37 KLSDMNADD

-71 KLQSLIRGSMPANGV
+71 KLQSLIRGSMPANGII
-86 LEIIQ
+86 EIIQ
-91 NTFFDTR
+91 NTFFSTR
-98 IADFVNL
+98 AADFTNL
-105 VDGQSIDMYKV
+105 VDGESIDMYRV
-116 NKGGQTADYFVDEVA
+116 AKGGQTADYFTDEVSY
-131 FKLFVTIQDVEL
+131 KLFVTIQDVEL

-179 IASEIKDLSAATAA
+179 LASEIKSLSNATAA
-193 TSADGLAQ
+193 TAADGLAQ
-201 RYKLCE
+201 RYKLCT
-207 LYNTVY
+207 LYNAIY
-213 GYQSPGQTGYV
+213 GYKAADAGFVT
-224 SKENALYDAN
+224 KEDALYDAN

-263 TFTPDGNK
+263 TFTPDANK
-271 KLVCL
+271 KMIALD
-276 GALSDSIVAY
+276 ALSDAIVAF
-286 KTTFSPDATVLPEH
+286 KTTISPEATVLPAH
-300 ETIEFWQQEK
+300 ESIEYWQQEAN
-310 DPYVAYF
+310 PYVAYF
-317 LENGKNLV
+317 LPEGSTYK
-325 VVNTDADRGTVQDT
+325 VVNTDAERVKTAGV
-339 YYYVIASGKTYLRT
+339 YSYVIATGKTWKGT
-353 GSAYTQITEF
+353 GSSFTEVTNF

-409 INFQGKLIRLKS
+409 INFQGKLVRLKS

>member
-1 MINNNAWVAINEL
+1 MINNNAWIAINEL

-20 VDDLSIVDDKSL
+20 VADAAIVDDKSL

-60 LSINVARKYEP
+60 LSINVARKYDA
-71 KLQSLIRGSMPANGV
+71 KLESLIRGQMPANGV

-98 IADFVNL
+98 VADFVNL
-105 VDGQSIDMYKV
+105 VDGQSVDMYKV
-116 NKGGQTADYFVDEVA
+116 NKGKQTADYFVDEIA

-148 SGEAMQSFLTGKITY
+148 SGDAMQSFLTGKITY

-173 QGRRAL
+173 QGRRAML
-179 IASEIKDLSAATAA
+179 ASEIKDLSKATAA

-213 GYQSPGQTGYV
+213 GYQASDAGYV
-224 SKENALYDAN
+224 TKANALYDAN

-239 VMMINKVYKKLSTPS
+239 IMMINKVYKKISTPS
-254 MKFNDGSIK
+254 MSFNDGTIK

-286 KTTFSPDATVLPEH
+286 KTTFSPDATVLPDH

-317 LENGKNLV
+317 MKPDDKYFI
-325 VVNTDADRGTVQDT
+325 VNTDAERNTTNGS
-339 YYYVIASGKTYLRT
+339 YSYVIASGKTYLR
-353 GSAYTQITEF
+353 GASNWTEVNNF
-363 DDGTA
+363 DDGKA

-383 AMGEYVTHEATRT
+383 AMGEYITHEATRST
-396 SPFNVAGEYYNVF
+396 PFNVAGEYYN
-409 INFQGKLIRLKS
+409 IYMNYQGKLIRLKS
-421 ANQVI
+421 ANQII

>member
-1 MINNNAWVAINEL
+1 MINNNAWIAINEL

-20 VDDLSIVDDKSL
+20 IADASIVDDKSL

-37 KLTDTNADT
+37 KLADTNADT

-60 LSINVARKYEP
+60 LSINVARKYDA
-71 KLQSLIRGSMPANGV
+71 KLESLIRGAMPANGV

-98 IADFVNL
+98 VADFVNL
-105 VDGQSIDMYKV
+105 VDGESVDMYKV
-116 NKGGQTADYFVDEVA
+116 NKGKQTADYFVDEVA
-131 FKLFVTIQDVEL
+131 FKLFVTIQDIEL

-148 SGEAMQSFLTGKITY
+148 SGDAMQAFLTGKITY

-193 TSADGLAQ
+193 TTADGLAQ

-213 GYQSPGQTGYV
+213 GYQAADAGYV
-224 SKENALYDAN
+224 TSANALYDAN

-239 VMMINKVYKKLSTPS
+239 IMMINKVHKKLSTPS

-263 TFTPDGNK
+263 TFTPDANK
-271 KLVCL
+271 KLICL

-300 ETIEFWQQEK
+300 ETVEFWQQEAN
-310 DPYVAYF
+310 PYVAYF
-317 LENGKNLV
+317 LESGKNLV
-325 VVNTDADRGTVQDT
+325 VVNTDADRGTVTNT

-353 GSAYTQITEF
+353 ASGYTEVTAF

-368 QVATAPTIAVLFDDI
+368 QKATAPTIAVLFDDI
-383 AMGEYVTHEATRT
+383 AMGEYVTHEATRST
-396 SPFNVAGEYYNVF
+396 PFNVAGEYYNVYM
-409 INFQGKLIRLKS
+409 NYQGKLIRLKS

>member
-1 MINNNAWVAINEL
+1 MINNNAWIAINEL

-20 VDDLSIVDDKSL
+20 IADASIVDDKSL

-37 KLTDTNADT
+37 KLADTNADT

-60 LSINVARKYEP
+60 LSINVARKYDA
-71 KLQSLIRGSMPANGV
+71 KLESLIRGAMPANGV

-98 IADFVNL
+98 VADFVNL
-105 VDGQSIDMYKV
+105 VDGQSVDMYKV
-116 NKGGQTADYFVDEVA
+116 NKGKQTADYFVDEVA

-148 SGEAMQSFLTGKITY
+148 SGDAMQAFLTGKITY

-179 IASEIKDLSAATAA
+179 LASEIKDLSAATAA
-193 TSADGLAQ
+193 TTADGLAQ

-213 GYQSPGQTGYV
+213 GYQAADAGYV
-224 SKENALYDAN
+224 TSANALYDAN

-239 VMMINKVYKKLSTPS
+239 IMMINKVHKKLSTPS

-263 TFTPDGNK
+263 TFTPDANK
-271 KLVCL
+271 KLICL

-300 ETIEFWQQEK
+300 ETVEFWQQEAN
-310 DPYVAYF
+310 PYVAYF
-317 LENGKNLV
+317 LESGKNLV
-325 VVNTDADRGTVQDT
+325 VVNTDADRGTVQGT

-353 GSAYTQITEF
+353 ASAYTEVTSF

-368 QVATAPTIAVLFDDI
+368 QKATAPTIAVLFDDI
-383 AMGEYVTHEATRT
+383 AMGEYVTHEATRST
-396 SPFNVAGEYYNVF
+396 PFNVAGEYYN
-409 INFQGKLIRLKS
+409 IYMNYQGKLIRLKS